1 MKKNAF
7 VALVFGLAAGAAVH
21 AQTYPTPTFSTLTL
35 IHPLTPANGGTGV
48 TSATGT
54 GSVVLND
61 SPALISPDLGTPT
74 SLSLVNATN
83 LSLTSGV
90 SGVLPVANG
99 GTGTDLSTG
108 TGALVKSMEPSLYSP
123 VLTSPTITD
132 AAISGVTDGS
142 DASAG
147 DLGQFLTV
155 DGAKALTTDT
165 PDNVASLSIPP
176 GDWDISGGCEV
187 YGALSDASCGLSE
200 TSAVLGAGGTYL
212 KNAGASFTAM
222 GGAVP
227 THRISSASTINV
239 YLVGV
244 ATFASG
250 TASADGFIAA
260 RRVR

>member
-1 MKKNAF
+1 MKNITF

-48 TSATGT
+48 TSSTGA

-61 SPALISPDLGTPT
+61 SPSLISPDLGTPT
-74 SLSLVNATN
+74 SLSLVNATD

-99 GTGTDLSTG
+99 GTGTNVSTG
-108 TGALVKSMEPSLYSP
+108 TGAVVKSVEPSLYSP

-142 DASAG
+142 DANAG
-147 DLGQFLTV
+147 DLGQFLTA
-155 DGAKALTTDT
+155 DGTKALTTDT
-165 PDNVASLSIPP
+165 ADNVTSLSIPP
-176 GDWDISGGCEV
+176 GDWDVGGGCEV
-187 YGALSDASCGLSE
+187 SGDLSDASCGLSV
-200 TSAVLGAGGTYL
+200 TSSALGAAGTYV
-212 KNAGASFTAM
+212 KSAGTSFTAI
-222 GGAVP
+222 GGAAP
-227 THRISSASTINV
+227 PLRISSDSSTTV

-250 TASADGFIAA
+250 TASAEGFISA